1 MEEWEYD
8 GMGQYGNGSMM
19 VWVSME
25 EWEYDGMGQY
35 GRMGV

>member
-1 MEEWEYD
+1 
-8 GMGQYGNGSMM
+8 M
-19 VWVSME
+19 VWVSIWGIWVSME

>member
-1 MEEWEYD
+1 
-8 GMGQYGNGSMM
+8 MM
-19 VWVSME
+19 VWVSMEDGSIWVSME

>member
-1 MEEWEYD
+1 
-8 GMGQYGNGSMM
+8 M

-35 GRMGV
+35 MGDMGQYGRMGV